1 MAHGVTSSILFCGD
15 PHGQLQHIA
24 PAVREHRPAAII
36 LLGDIMAQQPLEIE
50 LAAILDLTQIW
61 WIHGNHDTDNEQHY
75 DNLFGSQLADRNL
88 HDRIVEISGLR
99 IAGLGGIFR
108 DKVWSNQAAAS
119 PADYLAMCGQGN
131 RWRGGLP
138 MKHRSTIFRS
148 EVEALSSQRADIL
161 VTHEGP
167 GMHPLGKQVVSDLA
181 KNMHANAAFHGHLHE
196 DIEYEDG
203 IWRGVAERGIY
214 VLDAGRF

>member
-1 MAHGVTSSILFCGD
+1 MAHDVTSSILFCGD
-15 PHGQLQHIA
+15 PHGQLQHIVL
-24 PAVREHRPAAII
+24 AVQEHRPAAII
-36 LLGDIMAQQPLEIE
+36 LLGDIMAAQPLEVE
-50 LAAILDLTQIW
+50 LAAIVNLTQIW
-61 WIHGNHDTDNEQHY
+61 WIHGNHDTDSEQHY

-88 HDRIVEISGLR
+88 HGRIVDIAGLR

-108 DKVWSNQAAAS
+108 GKVWSNQAAAS
-119 PADYLAMCGQGN
+119 PADYQAMCGQGN

-148 EVEALSSQRADIL
+148 EVEALASQRADIL

-167 GMHPLGKQVVSDLA
+167 GMHPLGKQAVSGLA
-181 KNMHANAAFHGHLHE
+181 KSMGVKAAFHGHLHE

-203 IWRGVAERGIY
+203 VWRGVAERGIS
-214 VLDAGRF
+214 VLDARKV